1 MAGIS
6 RGALYYICK
15 GEKKRDLSAMRKMD
29 EFYLDHPS
37 KVWQTDISYIPMADG
52 FIYLVAIIDVYS
64 RAILAWKLAMM
75 LDTSECIDVLRM
87 AVAEHGAPEL
97 LMCDTCRASPCTC
110 RCRRRR
116 T

>member
-1 MAGIS
+1 MKKGIKDSSGKEISVNRQYKMAGIS

-64 RAILAWKLAMM
+64 RAILAWKLAMT
-75 LDTSECIDVLRM
+75 LADALYF
-87 AVAEHGAPEL
+87 
-97 LMCDTCRASPCTC
+97 
-110 RCRRRR
+110 
-116 T
+116 